1 MGKNK
6 HNQDVGSTIQRS
18 DERIAKTQE
27 VFTPSELC
35 ESMVSEIE
43 EDILKN
49 PFSTFIDNSAGCGNF
64 IVALIDK
71 LSEYHDRQYVI
82 DNMVY
87 AVELMEDNHQ
97 EMCQRIGVPLDHPHY
112 VCHDALTYNYGFGEP
127 VALED
132 QLGIIPKVTGN
143 IPKPPKKEP
152 SEARL
157 PF

>member
-1 MGKNK
+1 MSKNK
-6 HNQDVGSTIQRS
+6 HNQDVGSTIERS
-18 DERIAKTQE
+18 DERIAETQE
-27 VFTPSELC
+27 VFTPVELC

-43 EDILKN
+43 EELLKD
-49 PFSTFIDNSAGCGNF
+49 PSSTFLDNSAGCGNF
-64 IVALIDK
+64 IVALINK

-112 VCHDALTYNYGFGEP
+112 VCHDALTYDYGFGQP
-127 VALED
+127 VALEG
-132 QLGIIPKVTGN
+132 QLGVIPQAKGEK
-143 IPKPPKKEP
+143 PKPPSKDP